1 MKAPSFPVP
10 SIARHAILLAV
21 LACACA
27 LAAAG
32 DGLARARRHGALTI
46 GVDYMVPA
54 YTAGAK
60 FRTPDGIGQALAED
74 LAHRMQLPLTT
85 RRADPDRRSV
95 PLKTG
100 ATDLLLVALAENDP
114 LYRSAAVIPTGYSA
128 GPMAIMRTD
137 TTIKSW
143 AQLKGRIVCIAE
155 GSRYAGTIAETYGA
169 IEQRYRAP
177 ADSLLAMRIGEC
189 DAAVDDS
196 TMLEEL
202 LKLPEWKKF
211 SARLPIGPRSALVL
225 VVPRDDAPTA
235 AFLKQAV
242 NEWHISKYLNQVI
255 TKSIRNI
262 AFEVYL
268 DQNVPDCH

>member
-1 MKAPSFPVP
+1 M
-10 SIARHAILLAV
+10 LLAV
-21 LACACA
+21 LACASA
-27 LAAAG
+27 LAAAA
-32 DGLARARRHGALTI
+32 DGLARARQHGALTI
-46 GVDYMVPA
+46 GVDYVVPA

-85 RRADPDRRSV
+85 RGADPGRRRV
-95 PLKTG
+95 PLKAGT
-100 ATDLLLVALAENDP
+100 TDLLLVALADNDP

-128 GPMAIMRTD
+128 GPMAILRTD

-177 ADSLLAMRIGEC
+177 ADSLLAMRIGDC

-211 SARLPIGPRSALVL
+211 SARLPTGQRSALVL
-225 VVPRDDAPTA
+225 VAPRGDAPTA
-235 AFLKQAV
+235 AFLRQVV
-242 NEWHISKYLNQVI
+242 NEWRASKYLNQVI
-255 TKSIRNI
+255 TKAIRNI